1 MNCEFCEKTFSNS
14 QNCSRHIKT
23 CKSNPNKEIVKSII
37 TYSETDMLKKHIEIL
52 EKQKEDN
59 SKFLFQLLDN
69 IQDLQKQIQEKDYSI
84 KILISKLENK

>member
-1 MNCEFCEKTFSNS
+1 M
-14 QNCSRHIKT
+14 KT
-23 CKSNPNKEIVKSII
+23 CKSNPSKQTIKSII
-37 TYSETDMLKKHIEIL
+37 KYSETDMLKKHIEILEKQIEIL